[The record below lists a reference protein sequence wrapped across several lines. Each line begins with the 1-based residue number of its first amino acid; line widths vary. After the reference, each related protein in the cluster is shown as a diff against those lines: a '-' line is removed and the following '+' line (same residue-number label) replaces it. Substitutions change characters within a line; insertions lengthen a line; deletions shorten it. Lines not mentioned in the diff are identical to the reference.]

1 MFKTLTAKE
10 KRYILL
16 LVLFSFL
23 LYLLWAAII
32 PYNKA
37 PDEYQRFDVVR
48 FIFKYRTLPLAGD
61 TRLDYGPYGITYA
74 TTPYFPYII
83 SAWISIMLKA
93 IGLNIPLYLSSRLLS
108 VISGTGTVFFT
119 FLICKKLFNKES
131 NLKYYV
137 PCMLAL
143 IPQFAFINSYTNQDS
158 FTIFLTSI
166 MIYLWFKG
174 VEDNWDY
181 KTVIYT
187 GITCGLMLLSYL
199 NGYTIILATLLI
211 VLLSYKDKLSKAFF
225 YKLLLC
231 LGVMFLVS
239 GWFFIR
245 NALHYNGDFLGLRYM
260 SELSETLALD
270 NFKPSLR
277 ATLAKRNLGVIHL
290 LFRTPWVKLT
300 FKSFWAVFDYMA
312 VYVNPGY
319 YGFIFILNIAALTG
333 LMGLIIKNV
342 KDGILK
348 GIRDNKIYFALALS
362 IIMSILL
369 HIYYSV
375 YSDYQ
380 PQGRY
385 IFPALVPIVLLLFKG
400 IYEVIPKKYSDYV
413 FKALTFIFI
422 CVNFYCLFKV
432 LMFMYYFG

>member
-23 LYLLWAAII
+23 LYLLWAIII
-32 PYNKA
+32 PYNRA
-37 PDEYQRFDVVR
+37 PDEYQRFDIVR
-48 FIFKYRTLPLAGD
+48 FIFKYRSLPLAGD
-61 TRLDYGPYGITYA
+61 KRLEYGPYGITYA

-83 SAWISIMLKA
+83 SALMSMALKA

-119 FLICKKLFNKES
+119 FFICKKLFKES

-137 PCMLAL
+137 PCILAT

-181 KTVIYT
+181 KTVVLT
-187 GITCGLMLLSYL
+187 GITSGIMLLSYL

-211 VLLSYKDKLSKAFF
+211 VLISYKDKLSKTFL

-231 LGVMFLVS
+231 IFVMFLVS
-239 GWFFIR
+239 AWFFIR
-245 NALHYNGDFLGLRYM
+245 NAVHYNGDFLGLRYM
-260 SELSETLALD
+260 SELSETLAWD
-270 NFKPSLR
+270 RFKPSLR
-277 ATLAKRNLGVIHL
+277 ATLARRNLGVWHL
-290 LFRTPWVKLT
+290 FFHTSWIKTT
-300 FKSFWAVFDYMA
+300 FKSFWAVFDYMTIHIK
-312 VYVNPGY
+312 PSY
-319 YGFIFILNIAALTG
+319 YAFILILNIAG
-333 LMGLIIKNV
+333 LAGVIGLIIKNV
-342 KDGILK
+342 KNGVLK
-348 GIRDNKIYFALALS
+348 GIKDNKIYFTLIFS
-362 IIMSILL
+362 IIISTLL

-385 IFPALVPIVLLLFKG
+385 MFPALVPIVLLLFKG
-400 IYEVIPKKYSDYV
+400 LYEVMAERYRDYAY
-413 FKALTFIFI
+413 KALTFIFI
-422 CVNFYCLFKV
+422 SVNFYCLFKI
-432 LMFMYYFG
+432 LMFMYYFV